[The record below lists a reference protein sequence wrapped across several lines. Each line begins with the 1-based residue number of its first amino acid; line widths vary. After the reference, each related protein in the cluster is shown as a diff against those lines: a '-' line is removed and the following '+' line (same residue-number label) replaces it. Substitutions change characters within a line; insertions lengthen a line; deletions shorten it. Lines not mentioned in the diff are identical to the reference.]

1 MREVQFVC
9 ACLCRHVG
17 LIVFYYCSSSHP
29 STRAARPRRLVVR
42 VMAAAATVDDAAA
55 TVGEAPLAATGDE
68 AATAATGDQAQEPP
82 WDFDGAPSIDLHTAA
97 SLGIVSCMREILDA
111 RSGDGDLA
119 VEVNAQNR
127 GGWTPLAYAACAGS
141 RECVQLLLEH
151 GADPNLRTR
160 LGRTPAIIAA
170 TYGHSQCIAMLH
182 QHGADLEMRDS
193 KDRTALFHAAA
204 LGQDRVVQTL
214 VDLGANINCVEHF
227 NGHSPMSIAME
238 NHHDGIVEI
247 LLNAGSRFSLSGMNG
262 SSLHPPM
269 PNISATS
276 PCGRARRSP
285 EVESLVRRC
294 ANLTVK
300 DSCTNLPPKS
310 AIGSLA
316 DFLDHLGLSKYLPV
330 LESQGIDL
338 EQFLTF
344 GDAQLEEAGIRLIG
358 PKRKMA
364 VAISKWNERER
375 LETESLTLPRPLL

>member
-1 MREVQFVC
+1 MPHITAR
-9 ACLCRHVG
+9 
-17 LIVFYYCSSSHP
+17 
-29 STRAARPRRLVVR
+29 RAFPLFEWPAPVAVSLLA
-42 VMAAAATVDDAAA
+42 MATAATVDDAAVGDA
-55 TVGEAPLAATGDE
+55 TAAATGEE
-68 AATAATGDQAQEPP
+68 AATAATGDHTDTPAPQPS

-97 SLGIVSCMREILDA
+97 SLGLVSIVREILDT
-111 RSGDGDLA
+111 RSGGGDLA
-119 VEVNAQNR
+119 AEVNAQNR

-160 LGRTPAIIAA
+160 LGHTPAIIAA
-170 TYGHSQCIAMLH
+170 KYGHSECITVLK
-182 QHGADLEMRDS
+182 QHGADLELRDG

-204 LGQDRVVQTL
+204 LGQDSVVQAL
-214 VDLGANINCVEHF
+214 VDLGATINCVEHF
-227 NGHSPMSIAME
+227 NGHSPMSIATE
-238 NHHDGIVEI
+238 NHHDKVAEI
-247 LLNAGSRFSLSGMNG
+247 LLNAGSRFLMSSGTNRN
-262 SSLHPPM
+262 SLHPPL

-316 DFLDHLGLSKYLPV
+316 EFLDHLGLSKYTPL

-338 EQFLTF
+338 ERFLTF
-344 GDAQLEEAGIRLIG
+344 GDAQLEQAGIRLIG

-375 LETESLTLPRPLL
+375 QETENRTSPKPFL

>member
-1 MREVQFVC
+1 
-9 ACLCRHVG
+9 
-17 LIVFYYCSSSHP
+17 
-29 STRAARPRRLVVR
+29 
-42 VMAAAATVDDAAA
+42 MAMATAATVDDAA
-55 TVGEAPLAATGDE
+55 VGEATSTATSGK
-68 AATAATGDQAQEPP
+68 AATAATGDHTDTPAPQPP

-97 SLGIVSCMREILDA
+97 SLGLVSIVREILDT
-111 RSGDGDLA
+111 RSGDGGLVA
-119 VEVNAQNR
+119 EVNAQNR

-151 GADPNLRTR
+151 GADPNVRTKR
-160 LGRTPAIIAA
+160 GRTPAIIAA
-170 TYGHSQCIAMLH
+170 TYGQSECIVELH
-182 QHGADLEMRDS
+182 QHGADLELRDN

-204 LGQDRVVQTL
+204 LGQDSVVQAL
-214 VDLGANINCVEHF
+214 VDLGASVHCVEHF
-227 NGHSPMSIAME
+227 NGHSPMSIATE
-238 NHHDGIVEI
+238 NHHDKVAEI
-247 LLNAGSRFSLSGMNG
+247 LLNAGSRFSLSSGMNG
-262 SSLHPPM
+262 NSLHPPV

-316 DFLDHLGLSKYLPV
+316 DFLEHLGLSKYAPL

-344 GDAQLEEAGIRLIG
+344 GDAQLEQAGIRLIG

-375 LETESLTLPRPLL
+375 QETEAWTSPKPSL